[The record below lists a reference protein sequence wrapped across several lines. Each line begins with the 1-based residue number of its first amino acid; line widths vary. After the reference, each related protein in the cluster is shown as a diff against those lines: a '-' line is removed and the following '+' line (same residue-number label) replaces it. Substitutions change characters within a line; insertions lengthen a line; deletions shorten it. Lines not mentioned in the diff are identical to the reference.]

1 IDTPMARRL
10 GANEETLIPF
20 VRMTPAGRVGQPADV
35 GDVVAWLCSDE
46 ARFVTGQ
53 NLLVDGGFTVAGL
66 R

>member
-1 IDTPMARRL
+1 
-10 GANEETLIPF
+10 LICF
-20 VRMTPAGRVGQPADV
+20 VRLTPGGRVGQPGDV